1 MAAGWNALKD
11 LRTGGSGAKVGQQD
25 TKTVSGVQFAEVD
38 GKRSSQAAGKSIFSE
53 AVDAVDPS
61 LASEIRGT
69 SDWRKRYLAPVR
81 SVLEVGTR
89 SPSDAVRIASDGLSS
104 VRRNLVF
111 VKGAEDIAL
120 DDALGGQEHSFHTET
135 VKGEADRPEGLE
147 VPLRGQVLSQDSLKR
162 QLANWVEAGV
172 MEPSAAAAVESLI
185 DDPSLL
191 NLADLDVVLLGAGSQ
206 MGPLEML
213 CRWGAHVIAVDL
225 PRPHIWEQIIGAARR
240 GSGRLTFP
248 AAAGSGPLEQRA
260 GADLL
265 EQAPEVTA
273 WLSGLDAPF
282 TIGNYVYADGS
293 NFVRLSGA
301 VDAMINRL
309 LESGAASSLSYLA
322 TPTDVFAV
330 PEEAV
335 EGARAASRARNGAMP
350 AALRA
355 ASGKRLYVENYGST
369 VKDTDGRTWGISDC
383 LVPVQGPNYALA
395 KSMQRWRAVA
405 AREAGH
411 SVSANVAPATRT
423 ASVTK
428 NRILA
433 AAYNGAHRFGID
445 IFEPETSRA
454 LMAALLVHDLRN
466 SSSSSSGGHPYE
478 MFASGAVHGGLW
490 RSAYEPRSVLPIAVL
505 GGLAKRR

>member
-1 MAAGWNALKD
+1 MEEQNAKAA
-11 LRTGGSGAKVGQQD
+11 
-25 TKTVSGVQFAEVD
+25 SGVQFAQVD
-38 GKRSSQAAGKSIFSE
+38 GRRSSQAAGKSIFSE
-53 AVDAVDPS
+53 AVDAVDPA

-81 SVLEVGTR
+81 SVVEVGTR

-104 VRRNLVF
+104 VRRHLVF
-111 VKGAEDIAL
+111 VKGAEDLPL
-120 DDALGGQEHSFHTET
+120 DEAMSAEQHSFHTET
-135 VKGEADRPEGLE
+135 IKGEADRPEQLE
-147 VPLRGQVLSQDSLKR
+147 IPLRGQVLSQDPLKR
-162 QLANWVEAGV
+162 QLARWVESGV
-172 MEPSAAAAVESLI
+172 MEPSAATAVETLV

-191 NLADLDVVLLGAGSQ
+191 NISDLHVVLLGAGSQ

-225 PRPHIWEQIIGAARR
+225 PRHHIWEQIISAARR

-248 AAAGSGPLEQRA
+248 AVAGSGPLEQRA

-273 WLSGLDAPF
+273 WFSSLDAPF

-301 VDAMINRL
+301 VDAMISRL

-335 EGARAASRARNGAMP
+335 EGARAASRSRSGP
-350 AALRA
+350 VSAALRT
-355 ASGKRLYVENYGST
+355 ASGKRLYVENYAST
-369 VKDTDGRTWGISDC
+369 VKDTDGRTWGIADC

-395 KSMQRWRAVA
+395 KSMQRWRALA

-411 SVSANVAPATRT
+411 QVSANVAPATRT

-433 AAYNGAHRFGID
+433 AAYNGAHRFGIE

-466 SSSSSSGGHPYE
+466 GSSSNARDGHPYGL
-478 MFASGAVHGGLW
+478 FASGAVHGGLW
-490 RSAYEPRSVLPIAVL
+490 RSAYEPRSVLPLAVL